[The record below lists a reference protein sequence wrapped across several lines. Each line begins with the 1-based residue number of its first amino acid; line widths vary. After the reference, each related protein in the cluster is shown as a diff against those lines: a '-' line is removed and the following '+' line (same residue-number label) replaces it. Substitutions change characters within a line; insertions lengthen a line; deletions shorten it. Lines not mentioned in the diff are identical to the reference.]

1 MVKGAQRRLVVLRT
15 TGSALYEQAYFV
27 LRDDR
32 TEHDDEPSLIAE
44 ANRILKENF
53 LPKQQRGKHPRRRA
67 ALWLLAGVIL
77 GAAAASLLFLIL

>member
-44 ANRILKENF
+44 ANRILKESF
-53 LPKQQRGKHPRRRA
+53 LPKQEKPRHPRRHA
-67 ALWLLAGVIL
+67 ALWLLAGVLL
-77 GAAAASLLFLIL
+77 GAAATSLLWLFL